1 MARKR
6 HPNMRQAL
14 LLAFA
19 AGTLAGAAGAMTL
32 RRRQQHED
40 GWAGAGGRLD
50 ENSLPPFNGRLDGPA
65 QAVRAAVG
73 QQS

>member
-1 MARKR
+1 MARKK
-6 HPNMRQAL
+6 HPHLRQAL

-19 AGTLAGAAGAMTL
+19 AGTLTGAAGAMAL
-32 RRRQQHED
+32 RRRPQDGD

-50 ENSLPPFNGRLDGPA
+50 ENSFPPFNGRMDGPA